1 MLNNRLRQP
10 LGENKSPKV
19 KKEGIEV
26 NYFVSDPYECINVVF
41 SNSTFTKLVVGY
53 SVDGQIEDDTLY
65 KLDVDPTVVEKS
77 IVRHVVD
84 DFINDEDEQLSIQSR
99 SSDGE

>member
-26 NYFVSDPYECINVVF
+26 NYFVSDPYECINVV
-41 SNSTFTKLVVGY
+41 
-53 SVDGQIEDDTLY
+53 
-65 KLDVDPTVVEKS
+65 
-77 IVRHVVD
+77 
-84 DFINDEDEQLSIQSR
+84 
-99 SSDGE
+99 SDKQVLM